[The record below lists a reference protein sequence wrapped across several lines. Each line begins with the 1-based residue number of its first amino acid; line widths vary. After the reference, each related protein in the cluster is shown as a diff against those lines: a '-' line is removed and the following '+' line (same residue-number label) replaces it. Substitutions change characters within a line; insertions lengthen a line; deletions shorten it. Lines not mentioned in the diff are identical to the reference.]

1 MAALD
6 FDAVS
11 PGFHT
16 APRERLAAHLA
27 HDLRRQYPH
36 LDEGVHFYRLACDL
50 VDELVQIAA
59 GYRLED
65 YGLPA
70 LKRRTTTDDR
80 LEQLADY

>member
-1 MAALD
+1 MARLD
-6 FDAVS
+6 LNAVTDGYRTS
-11 PGFHT
+11 
-16 APRERLAAHLA
+16 PRERITAHLA
-27 HDLRRQYPH
+27 DDLRRQFPH
-36 LDEGVHFYRLACDL
+36 HDGVNFFRMAGDL

-70 LKRRTTTDDR
+70 LRRRTTTDDQ

>member
-16 APRERLAAHLA
+16 APRERIAAHLA
-27 HDLRRQYPH
+27 DDLRRQFPH
-36 LDEGVHFYRLACDL
+36 LDGVDFFRLAGDL
-50 VDELVQIAA
+50 TAELATVAA
-59 GYRLED
+59 GYHLED
-65 YGLPA
+65 YDLHA
-70 LKRRTTTDDR
+70 LKRDPATTIQ

>member
-1 MAALD
+1 MARLD
-6 FDAVS
+6 LNAVTDGYRTS
-11 PGFHT
+11 
-16 APRERLAAHLA
+16 PRERIAAHLA

-50 VDELVQIAA
+50 ADELATVAA

-70 LKRRTTTDDR
+70 LKRRTTTDDQ